1 MTKRGWQ
8 IWIDRGGTFTDV
20 IARSPN
26 NILTS
31 RKLLSENPDHYED
44 AAVAGIKSILTGTPR
59 PAIVEA
65 VKMGTTVAT
74 NALLERKGAPTAL
87 VITRGFADALR
98 IGYQNRSDIFAL
110 NIYQPESLYS
120 QVIEADERVTD
131 GGDVLHSLQTASLR
145 KQLET
150 VYTEGC
156 RTVAICFLHGYK
168 WPAHEQLA
176 GDIAREIGFT
186 QISLSHEV
194 SPLIKLVNRG
204 DTTVVDAYLSPV
216 LKKYI
221 GRLKKSL
228 DAATLRPQRLMFMQS
243 NGGLADEKQFR
254 GKDSILSGPAGGVVG
269 MVAAAAPIVGS
280 RLIGFDMGGTSTD
293 VSLYDNEY
301 EYVNETELAGIRLSS
316 PMIRIHT
323 IAAGGGSIL
332 RFSSGR
338 FQVGPD
344 SAGANPGPACYRR
357 GGPLAVTDANLMLG
371 KLIPEHFPAVFGPA
385 GREMLDLET
394 VQHSFANLAREISN
408 MSGKRM
414 SAEEVAEGFI
424 KVAVN
429 KMSHAIKFVSIQR
442 GHNPGEFVLC
452 CFGGAGGQ
460 HACQVAD
467 QLGIERILIHP
478 FAGVLSA
485 YGMGV
490 APLRSYR
497 VEQID
502 ELLNTQVLKSL
513 QEKFVTLGHE
523 CEESLRQQGV
533 ADEAITQRRFLR
545 IKAANS
551 DTSLSVDAGRLDQ
564 IKVDFQAIHQHR
576 FGFTADQQ
584 KLIIE
589 SLRVEASGDVS
600 SPDDLSGPIATD
612 VSAQNPV
619 HKTSI
624 YNDGQWRSA
633 EVYRRIDLA
642 PKDRVSG
649 PAIVIE
655 PHSTIVI
662 EPEWGFRVS
671 ENGSL
676 ILSRTA
682 PAQRRESI
690 GTSADPIMLEVFNN
704 HFMQIAE
711 HMGAVLQNT
720 AHSVNIKER
729 MDFSCALFDK
739 TGDLIANAPHI
750 PVHLGSMGDSVKAIL
765 QENPHIT
772 PGDAYLL
779 NAPYNGG
786 THLPDLTVV
795 TPVFDANRQD
805 ILFIVACRAHHADIG
820 GVTPG
825 SMPPFSTSIFEEG
838 IVFDNF
844 QLVSKSRFRKSAL
857 LERLSSGNYPARNP
871 GRNVADLKAQIAANE
886 KGAQELSKL
895 IDHFG
900 TATVKAYMGHVQN
913 NAEESV
919 RRVIDRLSDGEFA
932 YEMDNGDTIQVRI
945 DVNREEREAVIDFS
959 GTSPQ
964 TRGNFNAPM
973 SVTRAAVLYVFR
985 SLVGKDI
992 PLNAGCLKP
1001 LRILIPAGCLLNPA
1015 SPAAVVAGNVE
1026 TSQCIT
1032 DALYGAMHVIA
1043 AAQGTMNNLSFGNE
1057 LYQYYET
1064 ICGGSGAGRDFD
1076 GADAVHTHMTNSRMT
1091 DPEVI
1096 ETRFPVLIRQFSIR
1110 RNSGGRGERR
1120 GGDGVVRKIE
1130 FRESM
1135 QAAILS
1141 NHRRI
1146 APFGLGGGQPGTP
1159 GRNYLI
1165 RADGNLMNLGS
1176 TDAVDVKPGDM
1187 LVIETPGGGGY
1198 GKA

>member
-26 NILTS
+26 GTLTA

-44 AAVAGIKSILTGTPR
+44 AAVAGIKSILTAASRSET
-59 PAIVEA
+59 IEA

-74 NALLERKGAPTAL
+74 NALLERKGATTAL

-98 IGYQNRSDIFAL
+98 IGYQNRPDIFAL
-110 NIYQPESLYS
+110 KICHPESLYS
-120 QVIEADERVTD
+120 HVIEADERVTD
-131 GGDVLHSLQTASLR
+131 DGDVLHPLQTESLR
-145 KQLET
+145 TQLDA
-150 VYTEGC
+150 VYSEGC
-156 RTVAICFLHGYK
+156 RSVAVCFLHGYK
-168 WPAHEQLA
+168 WPVHEQAA
-176 GDIAREIGFT
+176 GNVAETIGFT

-204 DTTVVDAYLSPV
+204 DTTVVDAYLSPI

-221 GRLKKSL
+221 TRLKKSL
-228 DAATLRPQRLMFMQS
+228 DAAALRPQRLMFMQS
-243 NGGLADEKQFR
+243 NGGLADENQFR

-269 MVAAAAPIVGS
+269 MVAAAAPVAGS

-293 VSLYDNEY
+293 VSLYDNDY
-301 EYVNETELAGIRLSS
+301 EYVSQTELAGIRLSS
-316 PMIRIHT
+316 PMLRIHT

-332 RFSSGR
+332 RFDSGR

-344 SAGANPGPACYRR
+344 SAGADPGPTCYRR

-385 GREMLDLET
+385 GNELIDLRM
-394 VQHSFANLAREISN
+394 VQNSFAKLAKEISAS
-408 MSGKRM
+408 SGKKM

-424 KVAVN
+424 KVAVT

-442 GHNPGEFVLC
+442 GHDPREFVLC

-467 QLGIERILIHP
+467 ELGIRRILIHP

-490 APLRSYR
+490 APLRTYR

-502 ELLNTQVLKSL
+502 ALLSAQVLNGL
-513 QEKFVTLGHE
+513 REKFVHLGRQ
-523 CEESLRQQGV
+523 CAESLRQQGV
-533 ADEAITQRRFLR
+533 ADSAIKQRNFLS
-545 IKAANS
+545 IKVADS

-564 IKVDFQAIHQHR
+564 IKADYQAKHEHR
-576 FGFTADQQ
+576 FGFAADDSN
-584 KLIIE
+584 LVIE
-589 SLRVEASGDVS
+589 SLRIEASGDGGN
-600 SPDDLSGPIATD
+600 PDDISGPITTD
-612 VSAQNPV
+612 VSAQNRIQ
-619 HKTSI
+619 KTSI
-624 YNDGQWRSA
+624 YSGGQWLNA
-633 EVYRRIDLA
+633 DVYRRVDLL
-642 PKDRVSG
+642 PDQRISG

-655 PHSTIVI
+655 PHSTVVI
-662 EPEWGFRVS
+662 EPAWRIEVS

-682 PAQRRESI
+682 PAQGRESVA
-690 GTSADPIMLEVFNN
+690 THSDPVMLEIFNN

-729 MDFSCALFDK
+729 MDFSCALFDQA
-739 TGDLIANAPHI
+739 GDLIANAPHI

-765 QENPHIT
+765 QENCQIA

-795 TPVFDANRQD
+795 TPVFDANRKD

-820 GVTPG
+820 GITPG

-838 IVFDNF
+838 IIFDNF
-844 QLVSKSRFRKSAL
+844 QLVSKGQFRESAL
-857 LERLSSGNYPARNP
+857 LECLSDSDFPARNP
-871 GRNVADLKAQIAANE
+871 RRNIADLKAQIAANE
-886 KGAQELSKL
+886 TGVQELGKL

-900 TATVKAYMGHVQN
+900 TATVKAYMDHVQD

-919 RRVIDRLSDGEFA
+919 RLVIDRLRAGEFA
-932 YEMDNGDTIQVRI
+932 YEMDSGDTIRVRI
-945 DVNREEREAVIDFS
+945 DVNREKREAVIDFS
-959 GTSPQ
+959 GTSAQ
-964 TRGNFNAPM
+964 TQGNFNAPV

-1001 LRILIPAGCLLNPA
+1001 LRILIPSGCLLNPE

-1026 TSQCIT
+1026 TSQSVT

-1057 LYQYYET
+1057 RYQYYET
-1064 ICGGSGAGRDFD
+1064 ICGGSGAGQDFD
-1076 GADAVHTHMTNSRMT
+1076 GVDAVHTHMTNSRMT

-1110 RNSGGRGERR
+1110 RNSGGRGKRH
-1120 GGDGVVRKIE
+1120 GGNGVVRKIE

-1146 APFGLGGGQPGTP
+1146 APFGLGGGKPGTP

-1165 RADGNLMNLGS
+1165 RADGILTNLGS
-1176 TDAVDVKPGDM
+1176 TDAVDVIPGDM